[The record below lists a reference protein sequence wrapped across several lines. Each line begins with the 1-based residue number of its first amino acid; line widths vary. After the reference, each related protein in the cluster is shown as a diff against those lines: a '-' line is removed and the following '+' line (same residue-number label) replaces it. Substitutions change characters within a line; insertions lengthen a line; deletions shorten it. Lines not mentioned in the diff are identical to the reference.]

1 MRGQVD
7 PRLSFFTNVS
17 PSPSLEFSTYRSLPL
32 YLSLR
37 LLSVPLALPL
47 ARSSLYSVSL
57 SLPLSLPLSLSLS
70 LSLSLYRAFFF
81 ALALM
86 YLRLPNR

>member
-1 MRGQVD
+1 MREQVD

-17 PSPSLEFSTYRSLPL
+17 PSPSLEFSTYHSLPL
-32 YLSLR
+32 YLSFR

-47 ARSSLYSVSL
+47 ARSSLLFCLAFSFSLSL
-57 SLPLSLPLSLSLS
+57 SLPLS